1 MRKILSKYN
10 THLALLL
17 IGSGPPFTLYKVALD
32 KLSVHPKILGV
43 LVSETTES
51 QHVEPPIIHLDCRQ
65 SVDAEVGK
73 YLLQVGQLCFEKSDE
88 LFTAERSLGGV
99 GQQCR
104 RLLFEVFNLS
114 LLETSK
120 RAKVAFEDTESNKPS
135 RRHLWEESL

>member
-17 IGSGPPFTLYKVALD
+17 IGSGPPFTLYKVALN
-32 KLSVHPKILGV
+32 SVHPKILGV
-43 LVSETTES
+43 LVSETTKS

-104 RLLFEVFNLS
+104 RLRFEVFKHS

-120 RAKVAFEDTESNKPS
+120 RAKGAFEDTESNKPS